1 MKLSEAIVTLG
12 LPTKYTLL
20 QAKTA
25 YRVKCMEHH
34 PDRGGDINEF
44 VKVTEAYALV
54 TKKYSAEVCPECN
67 GTGKVEKVS
76 GFTTIKLSCP
86 LCLRKRRSS

>member
-1 MKLSEAIVTLG
+1 MKLPEAIAALG

-44 VKVTEAYALV
+44 VKVNEAYSLV
-54 TKKYSAEVCPECN
+54 VKKYSAELCTECN
-67 GTGKVEKVS
+67 GTGKVERVN

-86 LCLRKRRSS
+86 LCLRKKK